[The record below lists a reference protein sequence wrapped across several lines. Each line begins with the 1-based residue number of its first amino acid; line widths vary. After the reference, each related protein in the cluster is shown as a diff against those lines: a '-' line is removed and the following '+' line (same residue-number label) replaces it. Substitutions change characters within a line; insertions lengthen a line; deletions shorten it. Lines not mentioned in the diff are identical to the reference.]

1 MSICSKWRRLLLAVP
16 LFLFFAAPATLSASI
31 EDDEFVRP
39 NRIDFGLPED
49 VKLMG
54 LVRHLINPQLKA
66 PKDLE
71 ALLLNPNRIQT
82 ADFSTARRVLDSKTI
97 AQLAATSYRGQTL
110 YYFELKRLMTELMNQ
125 TTYVERAYT
134 ELSDLVSDNDETN
147 YPILTV
153 DAKSWLESDG
163 NNSTLATE
171 ITFRVFVLG
180 VVGSGNQISIKTCS
194 LQMEDTAIGRAPLG
208 EDAVASFWASALRA
222 MQGKLAVSYALNSA
236 LRPEKGDWTAKRP
249 IIQANSAAGSNE

>member
-1 MSICSKWRRLLLAVP
+1 
-16 LFLFFAAPATLSASI
+16 
-31 EDDEFVRP
+31 
-39 NRIDFGLPED
+39 
-49 VKLMG
+49 MG

-66 PKDLE
+66 PEDLE
-71 ALLLNPNRIQT
+71 ALLLNSNRIQT
-82 ADFSTARRVLDSKTI
+82 AEFVAARRVLDPQSI
-97 AQLAATSYRGQTL
+97 AQLATTSDRGQTL

-125 TTYVERAYT
+125 TASDERAYT
-134 ELSDLVSDNDETN
+134 GLSDLVSDNDETN

-153 DAKSWLESDG
+153 DAKSWLEGDG
-163 NNSTLATE
+163 ENAILATE

-194 LQMEDTAIGRAPLG
+194 LQMEDTAIGRAALG
-208 EDAVASFWASALRA
+208 TDAVASFWASAMRA

-249 IIQANSAAGSNE
+249 IIQANTTVESDS